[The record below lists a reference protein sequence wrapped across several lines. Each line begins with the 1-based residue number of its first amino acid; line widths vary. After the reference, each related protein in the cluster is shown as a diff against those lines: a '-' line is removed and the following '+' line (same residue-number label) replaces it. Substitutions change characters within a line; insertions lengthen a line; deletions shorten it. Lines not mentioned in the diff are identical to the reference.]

1 MKTHWKALFV
11 IVAIA
16 MLLLPLGLRAA
27 DPPPVVPDPPP
38 VTRAEFDA
46 LKAEVAILKRLAKV
60 PDPMPAVAAAPALA
74 APPAACPCPGAAA
87 PATTAPAAAAGHS
100 AAYDP
105 YHLVSYQAVMDAVSA
120 GQTVRLFNRVPD
132 TAVGTYRLHY
142 ATDFPAVAAG
152 VYDCRLVN
160 GRREMTPVAGA
171 AATPAARTGGGDHT
185 HTCGACGTV
194 FDHSPAGDPART
206 HRCPSCGAGPWPVV
220 TAFAPTAA
228 AAPLAPAPAYKLTP
242 AAVLYGSDCGPGG

>member
-11 IVAIA
+11 IAAIA

-105 YHLVSYQAVMDAVSA
+105 YRLASYQAVMDAVSA
-120 GQTVRLFNRVPD
+120 GLTVRMYIRVPD
-132 TAVGTYRLHY
+132 MSIGSYRHHYHTDGFPEATAG
-142 ATDFPAVAAG
+142 A
-152 VYDCRLVN
+152 YDCRLEN
-160 GRREMTPVAGA
+160 GSPVMRPVATVVA
-171 AATPAARTGGGDHT
+171 AQPTSAPVYFTAQPVYIRGQTCSGG
-185 HTCGACGTV
+185 
-194 FDHSPAGDPART
+194 S
-206 HRCPSCGAGPWPVV
+206 CPPR
-220 TAFAPTAA
+220 
-228 AAPLAPAPAYKLTP
+228 
-242 AAVLYGSDCGPGG
+242 

>member
-87 PATTAPAAAAGHS
+87 PATTAPAAAAGFSWRFLPGVGYGWVHES
-100 AAYDP
+100 
-105 YHLVSYQAVMDAVSA
+105 V
-120 GQTVRLFNRVPD
+120 
-132 TAVGTYRLHY
+132 TAET
-142 ATDFPAVAAG
+142 T
-152 VYDCRLVN
+152 
-160 GRREMTPVAGA
+160 
-171 AATPAARTGGGDHT
+171 AAT
-185 HTCGACGTV
+185 
-194 FDHSPAGDPART
+194 
-206 HRCPSCGAGPWPVV
+206 
-220 TAFAPTAA
+220 APA
-228 AAPLAPAPAYKLTP
+228 AAPVTYLTSAPVILRGQTCSG
-242 AAVLYGSDCGPGG
+242 GSCPPR